1 MKEIVD
7 MEIKK
12 FPVGTVAR
20 EIVVGRIFAI
30 DREVEAEKLRSRT
43 YKILTP
49 LKKKR
54 TFDVFYIYLSDN
66 PSLKKEK
73 NSLGDKK

>member
-1 MKEIVD
+1 MKKIVD

-30 DREVEAEKLRSRT
+30 DREVHAERIRFGT
-43 YKILTP
+43 YRVLTP

-54 TFDVFYIYLSDN
+54 TFDVFHIYLSDN
-66 PSLKKEK
+66 LSLKKEK